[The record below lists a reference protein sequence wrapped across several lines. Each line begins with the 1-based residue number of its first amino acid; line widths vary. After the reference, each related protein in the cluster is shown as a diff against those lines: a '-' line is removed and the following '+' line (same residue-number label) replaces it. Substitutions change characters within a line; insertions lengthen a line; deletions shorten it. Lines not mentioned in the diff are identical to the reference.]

1 MEQRIDKKVLEYMGI
16 YKTKE
21 VTKEKKELALKVKE
35 DITALTKLTIE
46 RVYLIDDY
54 IWGKEDGTPA
64 IALLSDVRVKDI
76 DAIFYL
82 VEDYC
87 YGKNIKLLM
96 WSMCQFEE
104 RKNNPIE
111 LDYYIENYG
120 VKIYDTGKLIDINE
134 NVKTTAYAART
145 QLFRQF
151 YEFEKDIPEGLLKSL
166 LEIYAL
172 KINYPVNNERTLEE
186 TIEYI
191 KHISKDEFILQTL
204 EQYNKKDVDK
214 LALCK
219 ELEIYVKKLKQIKIV
234 MELEEKPTMKVYER
248 LVALKEKQ
256 GKLNINNLTRDNL
269 YIMYV
274 IQKKQIFEIA
284 QLFDVDEEFISK
296 TRKNF
301 GIKMLDSIWYKVVG
315 EMISKSYSENMDAAY
330 EMLKNIGVFN
340 FEKHLYDILNY
351 MRDGEKYLLKEFWK
365 FAVGK
370 RTGIELH
377 KAKTAKDV
385 YFRAYLCVDLL
396 KQNNLIEEVDYL
408 TYKITN
414 EGKNLLKEILIIE
427 NQEINLKKICM
438 ITGEANFYALC
449 LIMHNGEILYCANSE
464 ELEKYD
470 EEEDGEVEEIEFFE
484 EIEDEIQ
491 CIEPKAMEE
500 ISFDKVPAKVKKK
513 QDKKQRK
520 SVKKDYKK
528 VNNAKEIIREKSERL
543 VYNMERQKL
552 IDDNRED
559 LLNQVIWE
567 SEENGDGAGYDI
579 QSLEKRNG
587 EYVIIYIEV
596 KGTNKS
602 INEPFEISANEV
614 EKSNECGDRYYI
626 YRVGNIHSE
635 TPKYYKING
644 RIEDNFELEATNYK
658 ANKKFQKI

>member
-186 TIEYI
+186 TTEYI